1 MRQERLEQHNEEY
14 RLREQQGVSPLPAL
28 VNLLSDEEEESDGG
42 TDHLQRVGTRAPI
55 ATGRGGSLELVPE
68 AGAEPP
74 VVGLLKEVPAGA
86 PEAPAGAAE
95 VPPSPQG
102 RGSRDSPI

>member
-55 ATGRGGSLELVPE
+55 ATGRGGSRGIGPR
-68 AGAEPP
+68 G
-74 VVGLLKEVPAGA
+74 
-86 PEAPAGAAE
+86 
-95 VPPSPQG
+95 G
-102 RGSRDSPI
+102 RGASRRRAVERGASRRPRGASGRSRGTP

>member
-1 MRQERLEQHNEEY
+1 MGERTTSNGWEP
-14 RLREQQGVSPLPAL
+14 VPPSPQAEGAA
-28 VNLLSDEEEESDGG
+28 V
-42 TDHLQRVGTRAPI
+42 
-55 ATGRGGSLELVPE
+55 ELVPE

-74 VVGLLKEVPAGA
+74 VVGLSKEVPAGA

-102 RGSRDSPI
+102 RGSGDSPI